1 MGDSLSLSF
10 QNIQGLPKFNVPNM
24 AQIQHY
30 RGFLVL
36 LPLVGIAAGAL
47 ELNSAATFISNT
59 IALIPLGS
67 WINRSVDAL
76 SVNGRQTVNEILK
89 STLGN
94 SVELMV
100 ISSA

>member
-1 MGDSLSLSF
+1 
-10 QNIQGLPKFNVPNM
+10 M
-24 AQIQHY
+24 AQFQHY
-30 RGFLVL
+30 RGVAVL
-36 LPLVGIAAGAL
+36 LPLIGIAAGAL
-47 ELNSAATFISNT
+47 ELNSAVIFIFNL

-76 SVNGRQTVNEILK
+76 SVNGRRTVNEILK

-100 ISSA
+100 ISCA